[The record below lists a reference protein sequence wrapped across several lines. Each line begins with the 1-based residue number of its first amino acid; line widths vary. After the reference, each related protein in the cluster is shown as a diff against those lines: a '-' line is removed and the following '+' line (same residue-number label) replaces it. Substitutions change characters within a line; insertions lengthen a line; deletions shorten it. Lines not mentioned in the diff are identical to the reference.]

1 MESKLRYYGNLLIV
15 GLVSIILDTYTG
27 LYGTLLSDDLY
38 NATFIYIL
46 QLIIAAF
53 AMFAMWSNFNIWKH
67 KPLYSRLSL
76 TFAAILVV
84 AQYFL
89 RFDSNLLWLLPMLA
103 VVYIFRYDTLTRS

>member
-1 MESKLRYYGNLLIV
+1 MKSKLRYYGNLLSV
-15 GLVSIILDTYTG
+15 GLVSLILDTYTG
-27 LYGTLLSDDLY
+27 INGTLLSDARY
-38 NATFIYIL
+38 NATLIYIL
-46 QLIIAAF
+46 QLAIAAF

-67 KPLYSRLSL
+67 RPMLSRLSL
-76 TFAAILVV
+76 TAAAILVV